1 MTRAHTTTQ
10 TMQHCEVQ
18 RVPCVCPA
26 MYNTE
31 HIIQHTLQRRRS
43 RLQHIAVFSFLGPH
57 CTEAPAVRKQSV
69 CFVCVRQCVCVWCV
83 WLCMWAC
90 GRQDTEGFKRFVYRA
105 CVCVCVR
112 WCKAAK
118 NYMHVG
124 WTVCLSVCVCVA
136 GVRLGHTVGWL
147 MSSHCHAHILHRGG
161 FR

>member
-105 CVCVCVR
+105 CVCVCV
-112 WCKAAK
+112 WDDAK
-118 NYMHVG
+118 LQRITCTLAGLCV
-124 WTVCLSVCVCVA
+124 WVCAFVL
-136 GVRLGHTVGWL
+136 LGLDWGTPW
-147 MSSHCHAHILHRGG
+147 AD
-161 FR
+161 

>member
-1 MTRAHTTTQ
+1 MWHAHTRL
-10 TMQHCEVQ
+10 HK
-18 RVPCVCPA
+18 PC
-26 MYNTE
+26 N
-31 HIIQHTLQRRRS
+31 I
-43 RLQHIAVFSFLGPH
+43 
-57 CTEAPAVRKQSV
+57 VRYSESH
-69 CFVCVRQCVCVWCV
+69 VCVRRCITRSTSYSTLCRDAGAVCNILQFSHSSGLIAQKHQLCENRVCVLCVCVS
-83 WLCMWAC
+83 A
-90 GRQDTEGFKRFVYRA
+90 FVYDVCGYVCEHVGGRTRRA
-105 CVCVCVR
+105 SKGLFTAHVCVCVR